1 MPSTSNTAKKPV
13 PASSRAK
20 SYKKGGNLTKDLAS
34 LSVPFGIILAQKGLR
49 QYLDSQK
56 NMMKSLEKKT
66 SSSAASKKA
75 PAASKKTKPA
85 NTKQ

>member
-1 MPSTSNTAKKPV
+1 MPTTSATAKKP
-13 PASSRAK
+13 AATSRAK

-56 NMMKSLEKKT
+56 NIMKSFEKNTKN
-66 SSSAASKKA
+66 AAKKP
-75 PAASKKTKPA
+75 PAAK
-85 NTKQ
+85 NTKNAAKK